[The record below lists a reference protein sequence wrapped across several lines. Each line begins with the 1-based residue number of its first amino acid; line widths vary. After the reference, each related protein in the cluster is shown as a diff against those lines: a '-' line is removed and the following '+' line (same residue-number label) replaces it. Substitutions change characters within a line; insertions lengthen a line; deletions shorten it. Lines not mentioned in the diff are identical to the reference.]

1 MHGKISTYDNKKGE
15 GRVQADDGH
24 IYWFNRDCI
33 ARAEDSD
40 YLMMEVEVEFEVGS
54 IKVKDRKS
62 NSMVERQGALE
73 LKVLNYQDLDEHN
86 VFYAE
91 PSSFLYEKEDLVEGF
106 DVLDRGL
113 YSLSRSDRTEE
124 KARYRLTR
132 DCLEYGANSLV
143 SYKVDVKL
151 KNAFGNGYNIYTV
164 TGVPV
169 ILGRRDEQ
177 GELRSSDLKNRLD
190 QNKIKKAHEILVN
203 TRIGKM
209 VVKGLAALLL
219 LIFALG
225 FFLTGGLQQKLR
237 ARGMLQLT

>member
-1 MHGKISTYDNKKGE
+1 MHGTISTYDNKKGE

-33 ARAEDSD
+33 AREEESD
-40 YLMMEVEVEFEVGS
+40 YLMMDVEVEFEVGTLN
-54 IKVKDRKS
+54 VKDRKT
-62 NSMVERQGALE
+62 NQMVERQAALE
-73 LKVLNYQDLDEHN
+73 LKVLNPQALDEHN
-86 VFYAE
+86 VFYSE
-91 PSSFLYEKEDLVEGF
+91 PSSFLYEKDDLVPGF

-113 YSLSRSDRTEE
+113 YSLSRSDRSEE

-132 DCLEYGANSLV
+132 DCVEYGANSLV
-143 SYKVDVKL
+143 SYKVDIKL
-151 KNAFGNGYNIYTV
+151 KNAFGNGYNIYTA

-169 ILGRRDEQ
+169 ILGRRDDH
-177 GELRSSDLKNRLD
+177 GELRVSDLKNRLD
-190 QNKIKKAHEILVN
+190 QAKIKKAHEILVN

-225 FFLTGGLQQKLR
+225 FFMTGGI
-237 ARGMLQLT
+237 

>member
-24 IYWFNRDCI
+24 IYWFNNDCI
-33 ARAEDSD
+33 ARQEDCD
-40 YLMMEVEVEFEVGS
+40 YLMMEVEVEFEVGL
-54 IKVKDRKS
+54 KQVKDRKT
-62 NSMVERQGALE
+62 NQMVEKQAALE
-73 LKVLNYQDLDEHN
+73 LTVLNPQSLDEHN
-86 VFYAE
+86 IFYSE

-164 TGVPV
+164 SGVPV
-169 ILGRRDEQ
+169 ILGRRDNN
-177 GELRSSDLKNRLD
+177 GDLRSSDLKNRLD
-190 QNKIKKAHEILVN
+190 QTKIKKAHEILVN

-209 VVKGLAALLL
+209 VIKGLAAFMLI
-219 LIFALG
+219 IFALG
-225 FFLTGGLQQKLR
+225 FFLTGGI
-237 ARGMLQLT
+237 

>member
-1 MHGKISTYDNKKGE
+1 
-15 GRVQADDGH
+15 
-24 IYWFNRDCI
+24 
-33 ARAEDSD
+33 
-40 YLMMEVEVEFEVGS
+40 MMDVEVEFEVGL
-54 IKVKDRKS
+54 KQVKDRKT
-62 NSMVERQGALE
+62 NQMVEKQAALE
-73 LKVLNYQDLDEHN
+73 LTVLNPQSLDEHN
-86 VFYAE
+86 IFYSE

-164 TGVPV
+164 SGVPV
-169 ILGRRDEQ
+169 ILGRRDNN
-177 GELRSSDLKNRLD
+177 GDLRSSDLKNRLD
-190 QNKIKKAHEILVN
+190 QTKIKKAHEILVN

-209 VVKGLAALLL
+209 VIKGLAAFMLI
-219 LIFALG
+219 IFALG
-225 FFLTGGLQQKLR
+225 FFLTGGI
-237 ARGMLQLT
+237 

>member
-1 MHGKISTYDNKKGE
+1 MHGTISTYDNKKGE

-33 ARAEDSD
+33 SREEESD
-40 YLMMEVEVEFEVGS
+40 YLMMDVEVEFEVGTLN
-54 IKVKDRKS
+54 VKDRKT
-62 NSMVERQGALE
+62 NQMVERQAALE
-73 LKVLNYQDLDEHN
+73 LKVLNPQALDEHN
-86 VFYAE
+86 VFYSE
-91 PSSFLYEKEDLVEGF
+91 PSSFLYEKDDLVPGF

-113 YSLSRSDRTEE
+113 YSLSRSDRSEE

-132 DCLEYGANSLV
+132 DCVEYGANSLV
-143 SYKVDVKL
+143 SYKVDIKL
-151 KNAFGNGYNIYTV
+151 KNAFGNGYNIYTA

-169 ILGRRDEQ
+169 ILGRRDDH
-177 GELRSSDLKNRLD
+177 GELRVSDLKNRLD
-190 QNKIKKAHEILVN
+190 QAKIKKAHEILVN

-225 FFLTGGLQQKLR
+225 FFMTGGI
-237 ARGMLQLT
+237 